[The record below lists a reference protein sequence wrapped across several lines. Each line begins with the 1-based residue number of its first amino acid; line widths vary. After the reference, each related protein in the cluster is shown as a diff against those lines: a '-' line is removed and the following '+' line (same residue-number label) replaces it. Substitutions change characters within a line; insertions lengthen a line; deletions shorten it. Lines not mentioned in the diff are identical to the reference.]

1 MSECCRCNTNKK
13 NCLKVSVSLEEISSK
28 KKRGIKAIA
37 KLVDYNLYVDAYM
50 VNKDI
55 KTNVSCSDEIQVFTG
70 TSSPMKVSFGI
81 LCSASSGWEYLYVSE
96 GQILTINGE
105 KVLVRKKPVES

>member
-13 NCLKVSVSLEEISSK
+13 NCLKVSVSLEETSPK
-28 KKRGIKAIA
+28 KKKGIKAIA
-37 KLVDYNLYVDAYM
+37 KLVDYTLYVDAYM
-50 VNKDI
+50 VNRDI
-55 KTNVSCSDEIQVFTG
+55 KTSASCNDEIQVLTG
-70 TSSPMKVSFGI
+70 ISSPMKVSFGI

-105 KVLVRKKPVES
+105 KVLVRKKPLES